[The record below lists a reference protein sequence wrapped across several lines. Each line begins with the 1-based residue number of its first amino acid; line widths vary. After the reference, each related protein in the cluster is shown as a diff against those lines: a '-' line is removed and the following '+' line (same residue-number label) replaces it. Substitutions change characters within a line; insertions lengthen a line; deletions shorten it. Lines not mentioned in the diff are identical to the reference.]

1 MKLLTNIRIEG
12 FRSIREADIELDAD
26 LTAFAGLNNSGKS
39 NVLRA
44 LNAFFNDETDPGQ
57 PLNVDSDYFRP
68 DRLRKKRKESASRSS
83 SNYPGVSNFAGG

>member
-12 FRSIREADIELDAD
+12 FRSIREAEIELDSD

-44 LNAFFNDETDPGQ
+44 LNAFFNDETDSG
-57 PLNVDSDYFRP
+57 
-68 DRLRKKRKESASRSS
+68 
-83 SNYPGVSNFAGG
+83 